1 MTTGDWAVLGCVL
14 AVAATL
20 GWLEIRYLMRRDQEP
35 DEENRW
41 PEWREQGSPVARR
54 GRCAILADRL
64 AAAVRDLA
72 RGPAIG
78 PAPLPSPVGGSWRS
92 SF

>member
-1 MTTGDWAVLGCVL
+1 MTTADWAVWGGLLSL
-14 AVAATL
+14 AAL
-20 GWLEIRYLMRRDQEP
+20 IGWLEIRYLMRRDQEP

-41 PEWREQGSPVARR
+41 PEWWDRGSPVPRQGLR
-54 GRCAILADRL
+54 TILADRL
-64 AAAVRDLA
+64 AAAIRGLA
-72 RGPAIG
+72 KGPAIG